1 MNQSLIL
8 EDGDVKIAVVR
19 NTYERAVF
27 HYMHGLDFIGFDN
40 WLMEGNLTNQA
51 ELYKDCDHLIAF
63 DDWQNELKF
72 LDLHPKDTSVMEGQV
87 GISDYKN
94 WYTLKSRQVIFH
106 LYMDEIKLYGYS
118 Y

>member
-40 WLMEGNLTNQA
+40 WLMEGNLANQA
-51 ELYKDCDHLIAF
+51 ELYKDCDHFIDF
-63 DDWQNELKF
+63 NDWQNELNA
-72 LDLHPKDTSVMEGQV
+72 LDLTSKRYFSNGRSS
-87 GISDYKN
+87 GNI
-94 WYTLKSRQVIFH
+94 
-106 LYMDEIKLYGYS
+106 
-118 Y
+118 

>member
-40 WLMEGNLTNQA
+40 WLMEGNLKNQF
-51 ELYKDCDHLIAF
+51 ELYKECDHFIDF
-63 DDWQNELKF
+63 NDWQNELKL

-87 GISDYKN
+87 GLSDYKN
-94 WYTLKSRQVIFH
+94 WYTLRSIQLVSELYIDELKSF
-106 LYMDEIKLYGYS
+106 GFS